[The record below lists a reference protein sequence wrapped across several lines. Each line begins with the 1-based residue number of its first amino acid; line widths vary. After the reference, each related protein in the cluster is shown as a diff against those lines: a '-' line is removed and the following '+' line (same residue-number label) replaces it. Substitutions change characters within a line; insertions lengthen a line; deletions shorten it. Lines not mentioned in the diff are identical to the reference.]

1 MLWMI
6 TIDIGDKKVRKEL
19 AFAAVLTTAAALLI
33 AAPATR
39 ASEDKAPAAPTVLAG
54 GLVSP
59 LHIGDGPG
67 DSVLVTEQFLGRLT
81 QIDKNGQRTV
91 LHDNPGWSVAGSDRS
106 GGTIY
111 VAESQGAGGFDG
123 MPLAGHIRS
132 IAADGAQRTFGDLAA
147 LETRENA
154 DGGITYG
161 FENLPADCAALL
173 PEQVRASY
181 TGAIDSHPYGI
192 TIYGSTIYV
201 ADAGANS
208 IVAVDVHTGDTKTVA
223 VLPPRPFHVT
233 AEAAAASGIPACAV
247 GHTYWFEAVPTDV
260 EFGLDGWL
268 YVTSLPGGPEDP
280 ALGAR
285 GAVLKVNPLDGRV
298 KVFADKVMSP
308 TGIDKDDKGDIYV
321 ASLFGEGVLKFS
333 ADSGERRVV
342 LSATLTADVDVRGD
356 TIYASVNALP
366 ADPMAPPAG
375 QVVTLWQGDD

>member
-1 MLWMI
+1 M
-6 TIDIGDKKVRKEL
+6 RKHL
-19 AFAAVLTTAAALLI
+19 PFAAVLTTAAALLI
-33 AAPATR
+33 AAPATN
-39 ASEDKAPAAPTVLAG
+39 ASEDEAPAAPTVLAD
-54 GLVSP
+54 GLFTP

-67 DSVLVTEQFLGRLT
+67 GSLLVTEQFAGRLI
-81 QIDKNGQRTV
+81 QIDKNGARTV
-91 LHDNPGWSVAGSDRS
+91 LHENPGWSVAGSDRD
-106 GGTIY
+106 GDTIY

-123 MPLAGHIRS
+123 MPLAGHIRVLNP
-132 IAADGAQRTFGDLAA
+132 DGSHPTVGDLAA
-147 LETRENA
+147 LETTENA

-173 PEQVRASY
+173 PEHVRASY

-192 TIYGSTIYV
+192 TIRGSTIYV

-208 IVAVDVHTGDTKTVA
+208 VVAVDIRTGNTKTVA

-233 AEAAAASGIPACAV
+233 AEAAAASGLPACAV

-285 GAVLKVNPLDGRV
+285 GAVLKVNPHDGHV
-298 KVFADKVMSP
+298 KVFADEIMSP
-308 TGIDKDDKGDIYV
+308 TGIDKDDEGNFYV

-333 ADSGERRVV
+333 AHSGERRVV
-342 LSATLTADVDVRGD
+342 LSAMLTADVDMRGD

-366 ADPMAPPAG
+366 VEPTAPPAG